1 LYVTN
6 KYTSN
11 DGTIFSFENSYKQGT
26 AVPGP
31 LPVLGAGVAF
41 GFSRKL
47 RRRIKGARVQ
57 A

>member
-1 LYVTN
+1 MLFSEANGVTVTDFAYVNAFYQT
-6 KYTSN
+6 
-11 DGTIFSFENSYKQGT
+11 
-26 AVPGP
+26 PGP

-47 RRRIKGARVQ
+47 RQRIKASRT